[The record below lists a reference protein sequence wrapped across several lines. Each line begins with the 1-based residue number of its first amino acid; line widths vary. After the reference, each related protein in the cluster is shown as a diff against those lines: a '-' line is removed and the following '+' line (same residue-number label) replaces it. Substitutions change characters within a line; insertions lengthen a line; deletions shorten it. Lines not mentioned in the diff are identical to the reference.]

1 MPAKTTDATTDATA
15 PVRPTAA
22 RVAGR
27 TLGAAWDQDI
37 FSHSAQAAFWQALS
51 LPPLLLA
58 LLGSL
63 GYVGEWFGPD
73 TVRVVEEGIVAF
85 TRQVFTPDVV
95 DEIIAPT
102 AASILGTGRADVVS
116 VGFVIALWAGSS
128 AVASLVDSITE
139 AHGQKLVRHPVWQ
152 RIFSLLVY
160 LVALVLAVLTLP
172 VIALGPELLTA
183 LLPVAWRVGAT
194 TLVAALYYPA
204 VGLVT
209 VAILTALYRVALP
222 HTLPFR
228 RLLPGALLA
237 MVVFVASTTGLR
249 IYIAVLTGTGY
260 TYGALATPIA
270 FLLFGFLLG
279 LSVVLGAHLNHAV
292 EQAWPSRPEP
302 APRRMDRLRALTAAD
317 GPVAAPT
324 SGSSA
329 APPAAA
335 LPVAVVLPVG
345 RAPERAEESA

>member
-1 MPAKTTDATTDATA
+1 MDDATTAQPRPAGPRATV
-15 PVRPTAA
+15 P
-22 RVAGR
+22 RVVGR
-27 TLGAAWDQDI
+27 TLGNAWDQDI

-51 LPPLLLA
+51 LPPLFLA

-73 TVRVVEEGIVAF
+73 TVRVVEEGIVTF
-85 TRQVFTPDVV
+85 TRQVFTPEVV

-160 LVALVLAVLTLP
+160 LVALVLAIFTLP

-183 LLPVAWRVGAT
+183 LLPVTWQAGVT
-194 TLVAALYYPA
+194 TLIAALYYPA

-209 VAILTALYRVALP
+209 VAILTALYRLALP

-237 MVVFVASTTGLR
+237 MVVFVASATGLR
-249 IYIAVLTGTGY
+249 VYIAVLTSTGY

-279 LSVVLGAHLNHAV
+279 LSVVLGAHLNNAV
-292 EQAWPSRPEP
+292 EDAWPSRPVP
-302 APRRMDRLRALTAAD
+302 APRRMERLRALASTDSAT
-317 GPVAAPT
+317 GFVT
-324 SGSSA
+324 GSA
-329 APPAAA
+329 AR
-335 LPVAVVLPVG
+335 PVVRP
-345 RAPERAEESA
+345 RADDGEDVREESA

>member
-1 MPAKTTDATTDATA
+1 MAAPAPTERTRATV
-15 PVRPTAA
+15 P
-22 RVAGR
+22 RVVGR
-27 TLGAAWDQDI
+27 TLGNAWDQDI

-51 LPPLLLA
+51 LPPLFLA

-73 TVRVVEEGIVAF
+73 TVRIVEEGIVSF
-85 TRQVFTPDVV
+85 TRQVFTADVV

-102 AASILGTGRADVVS
+102 TASILGTGRADVVS

-128 AVASLVDSITE
+128 AVASLVDSITD

-160 LVALVLAVLTLP
+160 LVALVVAVFTLP
-172 VIALGPELLTA
+172 VIALGPELLAA
-183 LLPVAWRVGAT
+183 LLPVTWQAGAT
-194 TLVAALYYPA
+194 TLVAAAYYPA

-209 VAILTALYRVALP
+209 VAVLTALYRVALP

-237 MVVFVASTTGLR
+237 MVVFVASATGLR
-249 IYIAVLTGTGY
+249 VYIAVLTSTGY

-279 LSVVLGAHLNHAV
+279 LSVVLGAHFNNAV
-292 EQAWPSRPEP
+292 EQAWPSRPVP
-302 APRRMDRLRALTAAD
+302 APRRMDRLRAL
-317 GPVAAPT
+317 AAPEIG
-324 SGSSA
+324 SGSTVRSVPLRKA
-329 APPAAA
+329 E
-335 LPVAVVLPVG
+335 PV
-345 RAPERAEESA
+345 EESA